1 MRKKTVYV
9 ILIAFGALVL
19 VLSIVLGALA
29 VAFLGLGNGLVAEL
43 LAQAGEQ
50 KVPEQSS
57 GQDWQTESPTEFI
70 EKPTDWHPPVQT
82 DPPVQTEPDV
92 KNPTSIAD
100 FAEVFRLDGEDME
113 DWEKVYVAKKFVYD
127 STNLHLVQGEFEQTD
142 GFVMYMAVDAD
153 NLYFGF
159 DVNDFTVVDSA
170 KDTYSGDH
178 FTIAFDLGELCQ
190 WGQTYP
196 MPVQYS
202 FGKVSGGAFCMTA
215 DRQTGEDAVR
225 TTVFNWRNDGTS
237 GGVRVKNVIS
247 GSDILKSGW
256 KAECMISWDVLIGY
270 VCECYEV
277 QSLEQLGLTREKLY
291 ASMCITY
298 VDVSKDGS
306 VNKIYRT
313 DKERFLFL
321 PQELEIEWLE
331 TAEITD

>member
-1 MRKKTVYV
+1 MKKLITMFLLTALCMTV
-9 ILIAFGALVL
+9 LT
-19 VLSIVLGALA
+19 SCD
-29 VAFLGLGNGLVAEL
+29 LGNGLVAEL
-43 LAQAGEQ
+43 LAQPGEQ

-170 KDTYSGDH
+170 QDTYSGDH

-190 WGQTYP
+190 WGQMYP

-202 FGKVSGGAFCMTA
+202 FGKVSDGDFCMTA

-225 TTVFNWRNDGTS
+225 TTVFNWHTDGTS

-247 GSDILKSGW
+247 GSNILKSGW